1 MSTGKL
7 IIVGTHTTETR
18 GGISTALAGYQEG
31 LDQLEVEY
39 IRVNSHSDIR
49 GRLSTWIIA
58 WWQVFLLAMQYRSNA
73 IFWFHCGPW
82 FSMLR
87 KVSFAI
93 PARLF
98 GCKTVAHMH
107 SPALSDYMNDRFG
120 RHLLKAFFI
129 PFNTVIALTPWWR
142 AQLVVFGIKKQI
154 DVCANPVAEDI
165 LLAAKSA
172 LSASEPS
179 SEQNEKIVILSMARL
194 IEGKGVEHVI
204 DALAQLPE
212 CYHLK
217 VAGEGPLKQQ
227 LIDRVTL
234 LKLQNRVTILGW
246 VDGKEKQQLL
256 QSADIFCLP
265 SKYDSFGVVFIE
277 AMAFNLPVIA
287 CDWGPISDVVT
298 PDVGL
303 LVPYGE
309 SKTIATQIEQLV
321 ERRGEYSLNGPKRVI
336 ENFSST
342 TCCEKVMQTFGR
354 LMNEQ

>member
-1 MSTGKL
+1 MNHKV

-18 GGISTALAGYQEG
+18 GGISTALAGYQDG
-31 LDQLEVEY
+31 LNQLEVEY

-58 WWQVFLLAMQYRSNA
+58 WWQVLLLAMRYRSRA

-98 GCKTVAHMH
+98 GCKTIAHMH
-107 SPALSDYMNDRFG
+107 SPTLHSYIEHKHG
-120 RHLLKAFFI
+120 KYLLKLFFA
-129 PFNTVIALTPWWR
+129 PFNCVIALTPWWKAR
-142 AQLVVFGIKKQI
+142 LVSFGIKKPI
-154 DVCANPVAEDI
+154 DVCANPVSEDV
-165 LLAAKSA
+165 LSVANKA
-172 LSASEPS
+172 LSVPGCASEKA
-179 SEQNEKIVILSMARL
+179 EKIVILSMARL

-204 DALAQLPE
+204 DALALLPE
-212 CYHLK
+212 CYQLNI
-217 VAGEGPLKQQ
+217 AGEGPLKQQ

-234 LKLQNRVTILGW
+234 LKLQNRVTFLGW
-246 VDGKEKQQLL
+246 VEASQKQNLL
-256 QSADIFCLP
+256 NSADIFCLP

-298 PDVGL
+298 SDVGML
-303 LVPYGE
+303 APYGE
-309 SKTIATQIEQLV
+309 STTIATQIEQLV
-321 ERRGEYSLNGPKRVI
+321 KRREDYSLNGPKRI
-336 ENFSST
+336 IANYSSSI
-342 TCCEKVMQTFGR
+342 CCHKVMQVFDR
-354 LMNEQ
+354 LMSGH